1 MTNTLS
7 YVRSYEG
14 RSLLEG
20 VMDILTLMDI
30 GHMPKKMQCPT
41 RSEMVPLV
49 GASTHIQRPRIKRQS
64 KFECFCFECGRY
76 NEERKMMVLI
86 ANWFGIC
93 KLCIRQESTL
103 YN

>member
-1 MTNTLS
+1 MTNSRS
-7 YVRSYEG
+7 YVRCYEG

-30 GHMPKKMQCPT
+30 GHMPKKMQRPT
-41 RSEMVPLV
+41 GSEMVPLV
-49 GASTHIQRPRIKRQS
+49 EASTHIQRPRITRRS

-86 ANWFGIC
+86 ADWFGIC
-93 KLCIRQESTL
+93 KLCVRQESTL

>member
-7 YVRSYEG
+7 YVRSYEE

-20 VMDILTLMDI
+20 VMDILALMDM

-41 RSEMVPLV
+41 RSEMMPLV
-49 GASTHIQRPRIKRQS
+49 GASTHIQRPEITRQS

-86 ANWFGIC
+86 ADWFGIC

>member
-1 MTNTLS
+1 MTNAIS
-7 YVRSYEG
+7 YVRCYEG

-41 RSEMVPLV
+41 RSDMVLLV
-49 GASTHIQRPRIKRQS
+49 GASTHIQRSRIKRQS

>member
-1 MTNTLS
+1 MPNNLS
-7 YVRSYEG
+7 YVRSCEG

-30 GHMPKKMQCPT
+30 GHMPKKIQCPT
-41 RSEMVPLV
+41 RSEIVPLV
-49 GASTHIQRPRIKRQS
+49 GTSTHIQRPRIKRQS
-64 KFECFCFECGRY
+64 KFEHFCFECGRY

-86 ANWFGIC
+86 ADWFGIC

>member
-1 MTNTLS
+1 MANTPS

-41 RSEMVPLV
+41 GSEMVPLV
-49 GASTHIQRPRIKRQS
+49 GASTHIQRPGIKRQS

-76 NEERKMMVLI
+76 NDCLLYTSDAADERSSVDLGGRRI
-86 ANWFGIC
+86 I
-93 KLCIRQESTL
+93 
-103 YN
+103 

>member
-1 MTNTLS
+1 MANTPS

-20 VMDILTLMDI
+20 VIDILTLMDI

-49 GASTHIQRPRIKRQS
+49 GSSKHIQRPRIKRQS

-76 NEERKMMVLI
+76 NEERKMMVFI
-86 ANWFGIC
+86 ADWFGIC
-93 KLCIRQESTL
+93 KSCIRQESTL

>member
-1 MTNTLS
+1 MSNTLN

-41 RSEMVPLV
+41 EFEMVPLV
-49 GASTHIQRPRIKRQS
+49 VASTHIQRPRIKKQS
-64 KFECFCFECGRY
+64 KIECFCFECGRY
-76 NEERKMMVLI
+76 NEERKMMVII
-86 ANWFGIC
+86 ADWFGIC
-93 KLCIRQESTL
+93 KSCIRQESTL

>member
-1 MTNTLS
+1 MTYSPS

-14 RSLLEG
+14 KSLLEG
-20 VMDILTLMDI
+20 VMDILTLMDK
-30 GHMPKKMQCPT
+30 GHMPKKMQCPS
-41 RSEMVPLV
+41 RSEIVPLD
-49 GASTHIQRPRIKRQS
+49 GDSTHIQRPRIKRQS

-76 NEERKMMVLI
+76 NEERKMVVLI
-86 ANWFGIC
+86 ADWFGIC

>member
-30 GHMPKKMQCPT
+30 RHMPKKMQCPT

-49 GASTHIQRPRIKRQS
+49 GASTHIQRPRIKRHS

-76 NEERKMMVLI
+76 NEERNDGLNCRLFRNMQVM
-86 ANWFGIC
+86 
-93 KLCIRQESTL
+93 
-103 YN
+103 Y

>member
-1 MTNTLS
+1 MTNSRS
-7 YVRSYEG
+7 YVRCYEG

-20 VMDILTLMDI
+20 VMDILTLMDMDR
-30 GHMPKKMQCPT
+30 MPKKMQCPS
-41 RSEMVPLV
+41 RSEIVPLD
-49 GASTHIQRPRIKRQS
+49 GDSTHIQRPRIKRQS

-86 ANWFGIC
+86 ADWFGIC

>member
-1 MTNTLS
+1 VTNYLS
-7 YVRSYEG
+7 YVRSCEG

-20 VMDILTLMDI
+20 VMDILTLMDL
-30 GHMPKKMQCPT
+30 GHMPKKMQCPV

-49 GASTHIQRPRIKRQS
+49 EASTHIQRPRITRRS

-76 NEERKMMVLI
+76 SEERKMMVLI
-86 ANWFGIC
+86 ANWFGLC
-93 KLCIRQESTL
+93 KLCIRQESSL

>member
-30 GHMPKKMQCPT
+30 GHMPKKCNVP
-41 RSEMVPLV
+41 RFEMVPLV
-49 GASTHIQRPRIKRQS
+49 GASTQIQRPGMKRQS
-64 KFECFCFECGRY
+64 KFESFCFECGRY
-76 NEERKMMVLI
+76 NEKRKMMVLI
-86 ANWFGIC
+86 ADWFGIC

>member
-30 GHMPKKMQCPT
+30 GHMPKKIQCPT
-41 RSEMVPLV
+41 RSEIVPLV
-49 GASTHIQRPRIKRQS
+49 GTSTHIQRPRIKRQS
-64 KFECFCFECGRY
+64 KFEHFCFECGRY
-76 NEERKMMVLI
+76 NEEGKMMVLI
-86 ANWFGIC
+86 ADWFGIC

>member
-1 MTNTLS
+1 MTNTPNC
-7 YVRSYEG
+7 VRSYEG
-14 RSLLEG
+14 KSLLEG
-20 VMDILTLMDI
+20 VMDILTLMDK

-41 RSEMVPLV
+41 GSEMVPLV
-49 GASTHIQRPRIKRQS
+49 EASTHIQRPGNARQS

-76 NEERKMMVLI
+76 NEERKMVVLI
-86 ANWFGIC
+86 ADWFGIC

>member
-1 MTNTLS
+1 MTNNLS
-7 YVRSYEG
+7 YVRSCEG

-41 RSEMVPLV
+41 RSAMVPL
-49 GASTHIQRPRIKRQS
+49 GGDSTQIQRPRIKRQS